1 MKSHR
6 KTVERLHLML
16 TMSRRDPVLK
26 ELQDQ
31 TEPESSN
38 SAAAAVQSTR
48 LATHRARP
56 QNPAPRLSSAQLGG
70 RYLLTQ
76 TLPAFYLANK
86 VSSEEQRAF
95 PSMFR
100 EHTTSLQ
107 H

>member
-1 MKSHR
+1 
-6 KTVERLHLML
+6 ML
-16 TMSRRDPVLK
+16 TMSWRNPVLN

-31 TEPESSN
+31 TEESSH

-56 QNPAPRLSSAQLGG
+56 QNPALQLHSAQSGG
-70 RYLLTQ
+70 EIPADTN
-76 TLPAFYLANK
+76 TLPAFYLSNK
-86 VSSEEQRAF
+86 VSCEEPRAF
-95 PSMFR
+95 PRGFR